1 MHNFIFWYFF
11 FHFLYEIS
19 INFSLYY
26 ERGIILCIHASRR
39 SKRGSLTSPTCMIN
53 YFHLL
58 WWNTY
63 CFLVVTF
70 DCDFNSLHVLLF
82 FGHFDFLNLVKLCQN
97 WHLQFKWNKRF
108 WRTSKVKQCWNPKIS
123 NNQLLNFLNFSN
135 LLTVYCLILVIRAIP
150 DFGPTNIMAS
160 VILSYEYKQSK

>member
-1 MHNFIFWYFF
+1 MKYQSIFHYIMRKVSYCVFC
-11 FHFLYEIS
+11 
-19 INFSLYY
+19 
-26 ERGIILCIHASRR
+26 RTPP
-39 SKRGSLTSPTCMIN
+39 LTSPTCMIN

-82 FGHFDFLNLVKLCQN
+82 FDHFDFLNLVKLCQN

-108 WRTSKVKQCWNPKIS
+108 WRTSMVKQCWNPKIS
-123 NNQLLNFLNFSN
+123 DNQLLNFLNFSN

-160 VILSYEYKQSK
+160 VILSYEYKRKK

>member
-1 MHNFIFWYFF
+1 MKYQSIFHYIMRKVSYCVFC
-11 FHFLYEIS
+11 
-19 INFSLYY
+19 
-26 ERGIILCIHASRR
+26 RTP
-39 SKRGSLTSPTCMIN
+39 SLTSPTCMIN

-160 VILSYEYKQSK
+160 VILSYEYKRKK